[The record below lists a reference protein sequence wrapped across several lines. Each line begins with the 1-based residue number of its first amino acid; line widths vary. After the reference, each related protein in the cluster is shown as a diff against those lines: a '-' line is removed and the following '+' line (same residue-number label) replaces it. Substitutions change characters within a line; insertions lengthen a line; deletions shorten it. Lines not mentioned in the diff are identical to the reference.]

1 MAENENENIAT
12 SGDIEIPIFPV
23 IKEPKNSK
31 KAFIEIQ
38 KTLEDSVGKQIDIL
52 NKKVLNLGKNLNL
65 AFIKV
70 GNKYAK
76 ALLNFDKQGK
86 LSKFTLS
93 TDKEGNLELFTAK
106 QAQRLSEAINVES
119 LHNIEKQIK
128 NEQKL
133 RQISYKKRQAQAN
146 RDIAL
151 QEKINAKLNK
161 LNSEN
166 IIKTSKYTAG
176 IDNIDNATDDQL
188 NIYIKN
194 LNEGLIN
201 VRKGFNYFSES
212 SEKDTDIIKN
222 AIEKTKNSMQELNS
236 EIKKSEDRLKDLKQ
250 IEIESKIRQESQT
263 RIETIKEWATLV
275 GDNLTPLEKSKIQL
289 NSMKKELSALQQ
301 QFFNLKKAGVTDLSE
316 IENAV
321 KKLNENINQTQQEIK
336 KQEKTGAF
344 GRLINTFVRVGFYR
358 VAKGGLVGIE
368 QSISQSIENL
378 AKFDSKF
385 NETMS
390 NIKSSFTIMTNS
402 LGLIIKPF
410 VELFEPIIM
419 SISRGIANLA
429 NAFSYL
435 TAIIK
440 GQNTYLK
447 VNTEYWEDFN
457 EQSNLLSFDKF
468 EALNGTDDMFI
479 KEDINNIDEPLTNI
493 LSALTSISLI
503 LAGIGSLK
511 IIELLSSGKL
521 KESIKELIS
530 GLDDLDGKFKTI
542 SGILLVF
549 VGLYKII
556 KNVIDLIKNWK
567 EMTPF
572 ERLMGILK
580 TILYTISTIAVV
592 LGIFT
597 KNPQFIAAG
606 GIGIAGGI
614 IGEEVGLFANGG
626 LVDKGSLF
634 VAGEAGAEL
643 ITTMPSGKTGVTNVS
658 QFKQAM
664 IEALYEFY
672 ENRDNG
678 NSGDIVLNLD
688 GAEIARS
695 KRFNKEMNIRNA
707 NLHLV

>member
-93 TDKEGNLELFTAK
+93 TDKDGNLELFTQK
-106 QAQRLSEAINVES
+106 QAKRLSQAINDDS
-119 LHNIEKQIK
+119 LKIIEKQIK

-133 RQISYKKRQAQAN
+133 SRKRYRQKQLEAKKN
-146 RDIAL
+146 IIL
-151 QEKINAKLNK
+151 QEQVNAKLSK

-166 IIKTSKYTAG
+166 IIKTSKESYG
-176 IDNIDNATDDQL
+176 IVDINNATSDQL
-188 NIYIKN
+188 NNYISS
-194 LNEGLIN
+194 LNDGIIN

-250 IEIESKIRQESQT
+250 VEIESKIRQESQT

-521 KESIKELIS
+521 TKGIKELIS
-530 GLDDLDGKFKTI
+530 KLGDLGGKLKII
-542 SGILLVF
+542 SVTLLVF

-556 KNVIDLIKNWK
+556 KNVINLIKNWK
-567 EMTPF
+567 DMTPF

-592 LGIFT
+592 WGIFT
-597 KNPQFIAAG
+597 KNPQLIVIG

-626 LVDKGSLF
+626 LVDTGSLF
-634 VAGEAGAEL
+634 IAGEAGAEL
-643 ITTMPSGKTGVTNVS
+643 ITTIPSGQTGVTNIS

-664 IEALYEFY
+664 VEALYEFS
-672 ENRDNG
+672 ESQNNT
-678 NSGDIVLNLD
+678 SGDIILNLD

-707 NLHLV
+707 SLHLV

>member
-133 RQISYKKRQAQAN
+133 RQISYKKKQAQAN

-250 IEIESKIRQESQT
+250 VEIESKIRQESQT

-301 QFFNLKKAGVTDLSE
+301 QFFNLKKAGVNDLSE

-521 KESIKELIS
+521 TKGIIELIS
-530 GLDDLDGKFKTI
+530 KLGDLGGKLKII
-542 SGILLVF
+542 SALLVF

-556 KNVIDLIKNWK
+556 KNVIDLITNWK
-567 EMTPF
+567 DMTPF

-592 LGIFT
+592 WGIFT
-597 KNPQFIAAG
+597 KNPQLIVIG

-614 IGEEVGLFANGG
+614 IGEEVGLYANGG

-643 ITTMPSGKTGVTNVS
+643 ITTMPSGQTGVTNVS

-664 IEALYEFY
+664 VEALYEFS
-672 ENRDNG
+672 ESQNNT
-678 NSGDIVLNLD
+678 SGDIILNLD

-707 NLHLV
+707 SLHLV